1 MLNIAIDGYAGAGK
15 SSVAKELAK
24 RLNIHHFNTGLIYR
38 AIACEY
44 MLKYGDKFP
53 TFIDLGSGSVPNS
66 IKELVK
72 KISIDVKFI
81 NGGQICIVN
90 GHVFDEQV
98 LRHEKT
104 SAFTPLISP
113 FPQIRDVVRRIQ
125 RKFARE
131 NDCVMEGRDI
141 GRVVLPNATFK
152 FFLTATAEERAKRR
166 FAQLNGAE
174 DYKKILNAIEKRD
187 YEDINREEGALI
199 PARNAIMIDT
209 TQKSFEEVV
218 SLCLNKVNDKQRQKL

>member
-24 RLNIHHFNTGLIYR
+24 RLNINHFNTGLIYR

-53 TFIDLGSGSVPNS
+53 PICDLGSGTVPNS
-66 IKELVK
+66 IKQLVK
-72 KISIDVKFI
+72 KISIDVKFLD
-81 NGGQICIVN
+81 NKQICVVN

-113 FPQIRDVVRRIQ
+113 YPQIRDVVRRIQ

-141 GRVVLPNATFK
+141 GRVVLPNATYK

-166 FAQLNGAE
+166 FNQLNSVE
-174 DYKKILNAIEKRD
+174 EYEKILEAIKKRD

-199 PARNAIMIDT
+199 PAKNAIMLDT
-209 TQKSFEEVV
+209 TEKTFEEVV
-218 SLCLNKVNDKQRQKL
+218 SFCVNRVNEKQRQKL